1 MSARSVPSPPPM
13 SGLDNNPTSYD
24 GSFVNIRIFESES
37 SNRIIQILFYQYLV
51 GNMSGNKRTF
61 SQIQEKIRQGKAV
74 VLTADEICNR
84 VRSGEVVRFED
95 VDVVTTAT
103 RAIMSGTYAV
113 LSFPVAEP
121 DSFVRASRVWLNG
134 VPAQVGPCPN
144 ERIGMVDIIVN
155 GTARSKSE
163 PDYGGGLL
171 FKDLVEGKPVVVEVE
186 TMEGRFFET
195 RTTIN
200 QIPHARLF
208 ATRHAFKNYLA
219 FVNPKNEPVSSIFH
233 ASQFKGNLSEA
244 TFCGCGELN
253 PVKNDPNLETI
264 GIGTR
269 VLING
274 AEGFVAGTG
283 TRSSPEKPNLSGFA
297 DMKSMVPEYMGGF
310 ITSAGPEIINTWAV
324 PVPVLSQSLL
334 DSITKLD
341 SELKLDIVD
350 VNGRVTLCETNY
362 GDVWDDTD
370 TTVTYN
376 PDRCIKCRVC
386 EVQRTCPTG
395 AVKCSDATAAVHDV
409 SLCFNCGLCVSI
421 CDGHAFSADLGT
433 LHYNDGKIEKDIQV
447 VVRQSDRARA
457 LKAAEELKQK
467 ILSGEFRIT
476 EPVEHIVP

>member
-1 MSARSVPSPPPM
+1 MSE
-13 SGLDNNPTSYD
+13 NT
-24 GSFVNIRIFESES
+24 
-37 SNRIIQILFYQYLV
+37 
-51 GNMSGNKRTF
+51 RTF
-61 SQIQEKIRQGKAV
+61 SQIQEKIKQGKAV

-84 VRSGEVVRFED
+84 VRSGEIVRFED

-121 DSFVRASRVWLNG
+121 DSFIRASHVWMNG
-134 VPAQVGPCPN
+134 VPAHVGPCPN
-144 ERIGMVDIIVN
+144 ERIGIVDIIVN
-155 GTARSKSE
+155 GTAYSKSN
-163 PDYGGGLL
+163 PNYGGGHL
-171 FKDLVEGKPVVVEVE
+171 FKDLAEGKAVVVKVE
-186 TMEGRFFET
+186 TFEGRFFET
-195 RTTIN
+195 RTTIK

-219 FVNPKNEPVSSIFH
+219 FVNPKNEPTSSIFH

-253 PVKNDPNLETI
+253 PIKNDPKLETI

-269 VLING
+269 ILING

-297 DMKSMVPEYMGGF
+297 DMKSMVSEYMGGF

-324 PVPVLSQSLL
+324 PVPVLNQNLL
-334 DSITKLD
+334 DSIIKLD

-350 VNGRVTLCETNY
+350 VNGRVKLCETTY
-362 GDVWDDTD
+362 ADVWEGSD

-376 PDRCIKCRVC
+376 PDRCIKCCVC
-386 EVQRTCPTG
+386 EVERTCPTG
-395 AVKCSDATAAVHDV
+395 AVKCSGLTIAVHDAK
-409 SLCFNCGLCVSI
+409 LCFNCGLCVSI
-421 CDGHAFSADLGT
+421 CDGRSFSANLGT
-433 LHYNDGKIEKDIQV
+433 LHYNDGKTEKDIPV
-447 VVRQSDRARA
+447 VVRQSDRVRA

-467 ILSGEFRIT
+467 ILSGDFKIT
-476 EPVEHIVP
+476 EPVERIFP